1 MRPHIASGAVAYYEH
16 NLAAVVRQILAGVQ
30 HCHAHGVVHRD
41 LKPDNIMIDTSR
53 GGATSR
59 CENILLFYM
68 TGLFTDLVL
77 IIIITFRGA
86 A

>member
-1 MRPHIASGAVAYYEH
+1 MAYYEH

-59 CENILLFYM
+59 YENI
-68 TGLFTDLVL
+68 
-77 IIIITFRGA
+77 
-86 A
+86 